1 MSRWVTLLGTLAIL
15 TVGIAVPCFAQS
27 TTTSSAGAS
36 SPSDNAT
43 KPASSPADSTPAP
56 KKVWTNDDLGTASRA
71 TVSASSKGTQKYTV
85 TKPAD
90 AATVAKVRDNLQ
102 RLQKQLDDTNQQLAT
117 YKQFQSGDSSVDANG
132 RTWNKAYSRMPV
144 DQQIA
149 ALEEKKK
156 KLEAQIGDLVDEA
169 RKKGIEP
176 GQLR

>member
-1 MSRWVTLLGTLAIL
+1 MSRWVSLLGTFIIL
-15 TVGIAVPCFAQS
+15 TFASAVPCFAQS
-27 TTTSSAGAS
+27 TAAPSAAPTN
-36 SPSDNAT
+36 PSDNAS
-43 KPASSPADSTPAP
+43 KPAGSPTDAAPA

-71 TVSASSKGTQKYTV
+71 TVSASSKGSQKYTV

-102 RLQKQLDDTNQQLAT
+102 RLQKQLDDTNKQLAS
-117 YKQFQSGDSSVDANG
+117 YKQFESGDASVDANG

-144 DQQIA
+144 DQQIT
-149 ALEEKKK
+149 ALQEKKK
-156 KLEAQIGDLVDEA
+156 KLETQIDDLLDEA